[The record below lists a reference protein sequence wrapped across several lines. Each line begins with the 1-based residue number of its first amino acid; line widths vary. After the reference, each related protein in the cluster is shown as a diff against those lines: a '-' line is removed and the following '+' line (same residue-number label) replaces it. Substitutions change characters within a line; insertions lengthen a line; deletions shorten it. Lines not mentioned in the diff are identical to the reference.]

1 MEHRTLKQKP
11 TQRAG
16 PQESK
21 GIAFTEGVERGM
33 GDMGLIR
40 LSQQHWVINQWDVSS
55 GRSRGVSCAF
65 WGEIHGGGGTFR
77 GLEYW
82 ISVKSGRLI
91 NEGFIS
97 CRRLRRASK
106 LSIRRWS
113 LEPSGY

>member
-40 LSQQHWVINQWDVSS
+40 LSQQHWVINRWDVSS

-65 WGEIHGGGGTFR
+65 WGEIHGGGDIPRAGILDIGEEWSTDQ
-77 GLEYW
+77 
-82 ISVKSGRLI
+82 
-91 NEGFIS
+91 
-97 CRRLRRASK
+97 RRFHFVQAS
-106 LSIRRWS
+106 
-113 LEPSGY
+113 